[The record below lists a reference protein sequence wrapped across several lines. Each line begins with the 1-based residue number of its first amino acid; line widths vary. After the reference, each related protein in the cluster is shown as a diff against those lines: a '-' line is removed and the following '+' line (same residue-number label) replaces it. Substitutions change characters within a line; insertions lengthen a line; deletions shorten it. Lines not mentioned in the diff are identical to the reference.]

1 MSLAEHR
8 AYEVVLDNRYML
20 GDLIES
26 MTLEESLDEIA
37 YRATVDMMMPADFP
51 GIRPGQE
58 IRVSGIPY
66 RGSDMLYLLNPGV
79 VWECESSYRGVDRL
93 GVTLY
98 DRTIYLAKSDDEYLF
113 PAGQTASQRLE
124 KYAADWNIPLGHI
137 PDTVYTLSKK
147 VYRSQSIYSM
157 IMADLKETA
166 RKGGWIYRPRM
177 TQNGL
182 ELFPIGGN
190 ETVWALEPG
199 GNLESITQRR
209 TLEGAVT
216 KVKVL
221 GKEDN
226 PESATEILAVETKET
241 ELYGTLQKVVMD
253 SDITTVSEAVTA
265 AKGFLAGIQETLS
278 VSAIDV
284 NTIRAGDKV
293 ELVGSGM
300 ELIVTSVKH
309 ELGRPGKMN
318 LELASLDY
326 VKRRYFLDG
335 PV

>member
-37 YRATVDMMMPADFP
+37 YRATVNMMMPADFP

-66 RGSDMLYLLNPGV
+66 RGSDMVYLLNPGV
-79 VWECESSYRGVDRL
+79 VWECQNSYRGADRL
-93 GVTLY
+93 EVTLY

-124 KYAADWNIPLGHI
+124 KYAADWNIPLGQI

-157 IMADLKETA
+157 IVSDLKETA
-166 RKGGWIYRPRM
+166 RKGGWMYRPRM
-177 TQNGL
+177 TPNGL

-265 AKGFLAGIQETLS
+265 AKSFLAGIQETLS

-326 VKRRYFLDG
+326 VKRRCFLDG

>member
-1 MSLAEHR
+1 
-8 AYEVVLDNRYML
+8 
-20 GDLIES
+20 
-26 MTLEESLDEIA
+26 
-37 YRATVDMMMPADFP
+37 
-51 GIRPGQE
+51 
-58 IRVSGIPY
+58 
-66 RGSDMLYLLNPGV
+66 
-79 VWECESSYRGVDRL
+79 
-93 GVTLY
+93 
-98 DRTIYLAKSDDEYLF
+98 
-113 PAGQTASQRLE
+113 
-124 KYAADWNIPLGHI
+124 
-137 PDTVYTLSKK
+137 
-147 VYRSQSIYSM
+147 
-157 IMADLKETA
+157 
-166 RKGGWIYRPRM
+166 
-177 TQNGL
+177 
-182 ELFPIGGN
+182 
-190 ETVWALEPG
+190 
-199 GNLESITQRR
+199 
-209 TLEGAVT
+209 LEGAVT

-278 VSAIDV
+278 VSAIDI

-309 ELGRPGKMN
+309 ELGRPGKMT
-318 LELASLDY
+318 LELASFDY